1 MGDTV
6 TLTAEPLTIGALGA
20 SVVCPTAG
28 GIASFIGTTRD
39 SFNGKRVL
47 RLEHILRSAHCA
59 LPDRAAMERS
69 LTIIFSPSSSPTL
82 RPNPPQYEA
91 YEPMAR
97 TELLAICRQM
107 RERWPLRHI
116 AIAHRTG
123 VVPLAEASVE
133 IAVSA
138 TQRTEALAAVQF
150 AIDELKARVPIWKR
164 EVYMA
169 QGEGAVSGSAW
180 KVNRECAFP
189 AAHK

>member
-1 MGDTV
+1 MLPSLAPRV
-6 TLTAEPLTIGALGA
+6 TASMASACFSLRFEHRGLTAQLMPQH
-20 SVVCPTAG
+20 
-28 GIASFIGTTRD
+28 TTRSAHRALPD
-39 SFNGKRVL
+39 RL
-47 RLEHILRSAHCA
+47 RHMSQHILRSAHCA

-82 RPNPPQYEA
+82 RPTPPQYEA

-138 TQRTEALAAVQF
+138 FR
-150 AIDELKARVPIWKR
+150 
-164 EVYMA
+164 
-169 QGEGAVSGSAW
+169 
-180 KVNRECAFP
+180 P
-189 AAHK
+189 A